1 MKRLGSSDA
10 REQWAEVLLGF
21 AVIAAAGAFLAYS
34 LSAGGAARTRDGY
47 EVTAKFGDVGALAP
61 GSNVSVAGVKVG
73 AVTDITLDP
82 ANYLAVVHL
91 RIDDKVKLPSD
102 STAKITSDSLL
113 GGAHVVISPGG
124 AADNLKPGS
133 QIENAQGAVDMF
145 GLIGQFLRP
154 QSGTGSSAPAG
165 AATSGAAT
173 SGATAGGASAED
185 AFK

>member
-1 MKRLGSSDA
+1 MS
-10 REQWAEVLLGF
+10 
-21 AVIAAAGAFLAYS
+21 
-34 LSAGGAARTRDGY
+34 
-47 EVTAKFGDVGALAP
+47 VTAKFGDVGALAP

-73 AVTDITLDP
+73 AVTDIALDP

-91 RIDDKVKLPSD
+91 RIDSKVKLPTN

-124 AADNLKPGS
+124 AADTLKPGS

-154 QSGTGSSAPAG
+154 QSGERVCAAAAGAPADAAAAPAG
-165 AATSGAAT
+165 E
-173 SGATAGGASAED
+173 AS
-185 AFK
+185 K

>member
-1 MKRLGSSDA
+1 MKRLGSTDT

-21 AVIAAAGAFLAYS
+21 GVIAAAGAFLAYS
-34 LSAGGAARTRDGY
+34 LSAGGPVSTRDGY
-47 EVTAKFGDVGALAP
+47 EVTAKFGDVGSLAP

-91 RIDDKVKLPSD
+91 RIDNKVKLPSD

-113 GGAHVVISPGG
+113 GGAHVVIAPGG
-124 AADNLKPGS
+124 ASDNLKPGG

-154 QSGTGSSAPAG
+154 QSGGASSPPAG
-165 AATSGAAT
+165 AAPGAATAAASGAA
-173 SGATAGGASAED
+173 AGD
-185 AFK
+185 DFK